1 VTARTSYEHT
11 IARLR
16 AEAAELD
23 AYEQDERSR
32 AMRPQLPPRPLAIG
46 DGDPDTLEPI
56 EDDLGEFDAQVEREH
71 ARWPH
76 DAGTRSDAIRTVNQR
91 LRRARA

>member
-46 DGDPDTLEPI
+46 DGDPD
-56 EDDLGEFDAQVEREH
+56 DLGEFDAQVEREH